1 MKLLICGATGR
12 TGRELIKQS
21 LERGHRPT
29 AFVRSPE
36 KLNIQNKNLIII
48 KGDVRNPI
56 QLAQAASGTDA
67 VLSALGT
74 SGLLPTTLL
83 ADFTGAICQAM
94 EKDGVRRLVIISAA
108 LLSKGGGLPA
118 DIARYVFRYGLAD
131 MRRTEE
137 KLARCNLD
145 FLWTIVRPPRL
156 TNGEMTPYSVF
167 EGEIA
172 SAAISISRRTLA
184 AFMLDVLERGEYIRK
199 AIGVAGQKTI

>member
-1 MKLLICGATGR
+1 MKLFICGATGR

-36 KLNIQNKNLIII
+36 KLNIQDKNLIII

-94 EKDGVRRLVIISAA
+94 EKAPVKNVMSRRLVIISAA
-108 LLSKGGGLPA
+108 LLSPGA
-118 DIARYVFRYGLAD
+118 
-131 MRRTEE
+131 T
-137 KLARCNLD
+137 
-145 FLWTIVRPPRL
+145 
-156 TNGEMTPYSVF
+156 
-167 EGEIA
+167 
-172 SAAISISRRTLA
+172 
-184 AFMLDVLERGEYIRK
+184 
-199 AIGVAGQKTI
+199 AG

>member
-83 ADFTGAICQAM
+83 SDFAGAICQAM
-94 EKDGVRRLVIISAA
+94 EKAPVKKVMSRRLVIISAA
-108 LLSKGGGLPA
+108 LLSPGGGLPA

-131 MRRTEE
+131 MRRMEE
-137 KLARCNLD
+137 RLAKCNLD
-145 FLWTIVRPPRL
+145 WTIVRPPRL

-199 AIGVAGQKTI
+199 AIGVSG